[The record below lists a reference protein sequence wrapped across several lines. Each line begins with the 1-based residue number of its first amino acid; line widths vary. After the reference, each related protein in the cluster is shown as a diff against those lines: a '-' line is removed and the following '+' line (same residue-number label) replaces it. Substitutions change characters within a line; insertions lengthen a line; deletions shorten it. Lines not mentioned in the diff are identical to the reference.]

1 MSRLAILMVPLAAA
15 ACTLTTLDHVDCRTD
30 DDCMLAIGPDHLCSA
45 DGLCRDLS
53 GGPGECDGELQ
64 VRILAARTGPLGP
77 VGEPYFK
84 GEHDLLRETNE
95 QGGIRGCPIT
105 FEYVDY
111 AYDTTIARQAYDQW
125 RSEPTWG
132 DVVTLFGF
140 GTNDTLDLSPELAD
154 QEIVVISASYS
165 GDVASP
171 APVDLDIEVAGVSSN
186 FEPIVES
193 VPKVSP
199 GYPYNFFAGTDY
211 STGGRVAMEFA
222 VKEGAAKVALF
233 ACSNAYCQSP
243 LAAIKT
249 FLADGLGPELGRDL
263 VVELDADRDEIE
275 AAVRQFFA
283 EELAQRDADPG
294 YVVPDWVWV
303 GNTTTTAAHIGR
315 AIGLVREET
324 GLDIRVIANNWG
336 FEESLFE
343 ACEGGCVDYFHGIM
357 PFAAYGSNVPGMA
370 ELQAIHDKWREI
382 DATAA
387 EPETDDAGAPR
398 SHRNVRYVQG
408 YVSVLLWR
416 KAMERLV
423 DYHKSLD
430 GPSLKRV
437 LESFESENMLGL
449 VPPLSFTPTDHRPQ
463 ATEKIYRVGPSGEL
477 VNVPPDAS
485 VFLRDEWLGW

>member
-1 MSRLAILMVPLAAA
+1 MA
-15 ACTLTTLDHVDCRTD
+15 
-30 DDCMLAIGPDHLCSA
+30 AIGEDHLCSA

-53 GGPGECDGELQ
+53 EGPGECDGEIE

-84 GEHDLLRETNE
+84 GEHDLMREINE
-95 QGGIRGCPIT
+95 QGGIRGCPIQ
-105 FEYVDY
+105 FEFVDY
-111 AYDTTIARQAYDQW
+111 AYDTTIARQAYDTW
-125 RSEPTWG
+125 RAAPTWS
-132 DVVTLFGF
+132 DVVTVFGF
-140 GTNDTLDLSPELAD
+140 GTADTLDLSPELAD
-154 QEIVVISASYS
+154 QQIVVISASYS

-186 FEPIVES
+186 FEAINES

-222 VKEGAAKVALF
+222 VKQGAAKVALF

-249 FLADGLGPELGRDL
+249 FLAEGLGPQLGRDL
-263 VVELDADRDEIE
+263 VIELDADRDAIE
-275 AAVRQFFA
+275 ATVRGFFA
-283 EELAQRDADPG
+283 EELAQREADPT
-294 YVVPDWVWV
+294 YVVADWVWV
-303 GNTTTTAAHIGR
+303 GNTTTTAAQIGR
-315 AIGLVREET
+315 AVGLVRDET
-324 GLDIRVIANNWG
+324 GLDIRVITNNWG
-336 FEESLFE
+336 FEESVFS

-370 ELQAIHDKWREI
+370 ELEAIHDKWREL
-382 DATAA
+382 DAMGPEA
-387 EPETDDAGAPR
+387 ELDADGAPR

-408 YVSVLLWR
+408 YVSVMLWR

-423 DYHKSLD
+423 DYHKSLE

-437 LESFESENMLGL
+437 LESFEAENMLGL
-449 VPPLSFTPTDHRPQ
+449 VPPLSFSATDHRPQ
-463 ATEKIYRVGPSGEL
+463 ATEKIYRVGPGGEL

-485 VFLRDEWLGW
+485 VFLKDEWLGW